1 MISQRRASMRRL
13 LCLIALVAVPSLA
26 QAQQDA
32 YVELLRSDVKTQRV
46 AIITEVMQFSDS
58 AAAVFWPIYREY
70 EFEAT
75 KIGDDLLALIKD
87 YAANYD
93 NLSEEMAKDLAR
105 RALRIDEDELKL
117 RKKYFKRVE
126 KALGSVTAAKFLQ
139 IENQI
144 RLLIDLQIAQSLPLI
159 Q

>member
-1 MISQRRASMRRL
+1 MRKML
-13 LCLIALVAVPSLA
+13 VLIALAALPTSLV
-26 QAQQDA
+26 AQQDA

-58 AAAVFWPIYREY
+58 AAAVFWPIYRDYEY
-70 EFEAT
+70 EAT
-75 KIGDDLLALIKD
+75 NIGDDMLALLKD

-93 NLSEEMAKDLAR
+93 NLTEEMAKDLAD
-105 RALRIDEDELKL
+105 RALKIDEADLKL
-117 RKKYFKRVE
+117 RKKYFKKVE
-126 KALGSVTAAKFLQ
+126 KELGSITAAKFLQ

-144 RLLIDLQIAQSLPLI
+144 KLLIDLQIAQSLPLI

>member
-1 MISQRRASMRRL
+1 MRK
-13 LCLIALVAVPSLA
+13 LIWLVALVAMPSLV

-32 YVELLRSDVKTQRV
+32 YIELLRSDVKTQRV

-58 AAAVFWPIYREY
+58 ASAVFWPIYREY
-70 EFEAT
+70 EYEAT
-75 KIGDDLLALIKD
+75 KIGDDMLALIKD
-87 YAANYD
+87 YSANYD
-93 NLSEEMAKDLAR
+93 SLSEEIAKDLAK
-105 RALRIDEDELKL
+105 RALKIDEDELKL
-117 RKKYFKRVE
+117 RKKYYKRVE
-126 KALGSVTAAKFLQ
+126 KGLGSVTAAKFLQ

>member
-1 MISQRRASMRRL
+1 MRK
-13 LCLIALVAVPSLA
+13 LIWLVALVAMPALG

-58 AAAVFWPIYREY
+58 ASALFWPVYREY
-70 EFEAT
+70 EYEAT
-75 KIGDDLLALIKD
+75 KIGDDMLALIKD

-93 NLSEEMAKDLAR
+93 SLSDEIAKDLAS

-117 RKKYFKRVE
+117 RKKYYKRVE
-126 KALGSVTAAKFLQ
+126 KAMGSVTAAKFLQ

-159 Q
+159 H

>member
-1 MISQRRASMRRL
+1 MRK
-13 LCLIALVAVPSLA
+13 LIWLVALVAMPSLV

-58 AAAVFWPIYREY
+58 ASALFWPVYREY
-70 EFEAT
+70 EYEAT
-75 KIGDDLLALIKD
+75 KIGDDMLALIKD

-93 NLSEEMAKDLAR
+93 SLSDEIAKDLAS

-117 RKKYFKRVE
+117 RKKYYKRVE
-126 KALGSVTAAKFLQ
+126 KAMGSVTAAKFLQ

-159 Q
+159 H

>member
-1 MISQRRASMRRL
+1 MRK
-13 LCLIALVAVPSLA
+13 LIWLVALVAMPALV

-58 AAAVFWPIYREY
+58 ASALFWPVYREY
-70 EFEAT
+70 EYEAT
-75 KIGDDLLALIKD
+75 KIGDDMLALIKD

-93 NLSEEMAKDLAR
+93 SLSDEIAKDLAS

-117 RKKYFKRVE
+117 RKKYYKRVE
-126 KALGSVTAAKFLQ
+126 KAMGSVTAAKFLQ

-144 RLLIDLQIAQSLPLI
+144 RLLIDLQIEQSLPLI
-159 Q
+159 H

>member
-1 MISQRRASMRRL
+1 MRK
-13 LCLIALVAVPSLA
+13 LIWLVALVAMPALV

-58 AAAVFWPIYREY
+58 ASALFWPVYREY
-70 EFEAT
+70 EYEAT
-75 KIGDDLLALIKD
+75 KIGDDMLALIKD

-93 NLSEEMAKDLAR
+93 SLSDEIAKDLAS

-117 RKKYFKRVE
+117 RKKYYKRVE
-126 KALGSVTAAKFLQ
+126 KAMGSVTAAKFLQ

-159 Q
+159 H

>member
-1 MISQRRASMRRL
+1 MRK
-13 LCLIALVAVPSLA
+13 LIWLVALVAMPALV

-58 AAAVFWPIYREY
+58 ASALFWPVYREY
-70 EFEAT
+70 EYEAT
-75 KIGDDLLALIKD
+75 KIGDDMLALIKD

-93 NLSEEMAKDLAR
+93 SLSDEIAKDLAS

-117 RKKYFKRVE
+117 RKKYYKRVE

-159 Q
+159 D

>member
-1 MISQRRASMRRL
+1 MRK
-13 LCLIALVAVPSLA
+13 LIWLVALVAMPALV

-58 AAAVFWPIYREY
+58 ASALFWPVYREY
-70 EFEAT
+70 EYEAT
-75 KIGDDLLALIKD
+75 KIGDDMLALIKD

-93 NLSEEMAKDLAR
+93 SLSEEIAKDLAS

-117 RKKYFKRVE
+117 RKKYYKRVE
-126 KALGSVTAAKFLQ
+126 KAMGSVTAAKFLQ

-159 Q
+159 H

>member
-1 MISQRRASMRRL
+1 MRKL
-13 LCLIALVAVPSLA
+13 LWLVALVAMPSMV

-58 AAAVFWPIYREY
+58 ASAVFWPIYRDY

-75 KIGDDLLALIKD
+75 KIGDDMLALIKD

-93 NLSEEMAKDLAR
+93 SLSEEMAKDLAKR
-105 RALRIDEDELKL
+105 SLKIGEDRLKL

-144 RLLIDLQIAQSLPLI
+144 ALLIDLQIAQSLPLI

>member
-1 MISQRRASMRRL
+1 MRK
-13 LCLIALVAVPSLA
+13 LIWLVALVAMPALV

-58 AAAVFWPIYREY
+58 ASAVFWPIYREY
-70 EFEAT
+70 EYEAT
-75 KIGDDLLALIKD
+75 KIGDDMLALIKD

-93 NLSEEMAKDLAR
+93 SLSDEIAKDLAS

-117 RKKYFKRVE
+117 RKKYYKRVE
-126 KALGSVTAAKFLQ
+126 KAMGSVTAAKFLQ

-159 Q
+159 H

>member
-1 MISQRRASMRRL
+1 MRKL
-13 LCLIALVAVPSLA
+13 FWLVALVATPSLV

-58 AAAVFWPIYREY
+58 ASAVFWPIYREY

-93 NLSEEMAKDLAR
+93 TLTDEMAKDLAG
-105 RALRIDEDELKL
+105 RALSIDEDELKL

>member
-1 MISQRRASMRRL
+1 MRK
-13 LCLIALVAVPSLA
+13 LIWLVALVAMPALVH
-26 QAQQDA
+26 AQQDA

-58 AAAVFWPIYREY
+58 ASALFWPVYREY
-70 EFEAT
+70 EYEAT
-75 KIGDDLLALIKD
+75 KIGDDMLALIKD

-93 NLSEEMAKDLAR
+93 SLSEEIAKDLAS
-105 RALRIDEDELKL
+105 RALKIDEDELKL
-117 RKKYFKRVE
+117 RKKYYKRVE
-126 KALGSVTAAKFLQ
+126 KAMGSVTAAKFLQ

-159 Q
+159 H

>member
-1 MISQRRASMRRL
+1 MRKL
-13 LCLIALVAVPSLA
+13 LWLVALVALPSLA

-58 AAAVFWPIYREY
+58 ASALFWPVYREY
-70 EFEAT
+70 EYEAT
-75 KIGDDLLALIKD
+75 KIGDDMLALIKD

-93 NLSEEMAKDLAR
+93 SLSEEIAKDLAS
-105 RALRIDEDELKL
+105 RALRIDEDELTL
-117 RKKYFKRVE
+117 RKKYYKRVE
-126 KALGSVTAAKFLQ
+126 KAMGSVTAAKFLQ

-159 Q
+159 H

>member
-1 MISQRRASMRRL
+1 MRKL
-13 LCLIALVAVPSLA
+13 LWLVALVAMPSMVH
-26 QAQQDA
+26 AQQDA

-58 AAAVFWPIYREY
+58 ASAVFWPIYRDY

-75 KIGDDLLALIKD
+75 KIGDDMLALIKD

-93 NLSEEMAKDLAR
+93 SLSEEMAKDLAKR
-105 RALRIDEDELKL
+105 SLKIGEDRLKL

-144 RLLIDLQIAQSLPLI
+144 ALLIDLQIAQTLPLI

>member
-1 MISQRRASMRRL
+1 MRKL
-13 LCLIALVAVPSLA
+13 LWLVALMAMPAMA

-58 AAAVFWPIYREY
+58 ASAIFWPIYRDY
-70 EFEAT
+70 EFEST
-75 KIGDDLLALIKD
+75 KIGDDMLALIKD

-93 NLSEEMAKDLAR
+93 SLSEEMAKDLAK
-105 RALRIDEDELKL
+105 RALKIDEDRLKL

-126 KALGSVTAAKFLQ
+126 KELGSVTAAKFLQ

-144 RLLIDLQIAQSLPLI
+144 GLLIDLQIAQSLPLI

>member
-1 MISQRRASMRRL
+1 MRKML
-13 LCLIALVAVPSLA
+13 VLIALAALPTSLA
-26 QAQQDA
+26 AQEDA

-58 AAAVFWPIYREY
+58 AAAIFWPIYREY
-70 EFEAT
+70 EFEST
-75 KIGDDLLALIKD
+75 QIGDDMLVLLKD

-93 NLSEEMAKDLAR
+93 ALTADMAKDLANR
-105 RALRIDEDELKL
+105 SLKIQEDDLKL
-117 RKKYFKRVE
+117 RRKYFKKVE
-126 KALGSVTAAKFLQ
+126 KAMGSVTAARFLQ

-144 RLLIDLQIAQSLPLI
+144 NLLIDLQIAQALPLI

>member
-1 MISQRRASMRRL
+1 MRKL
-13 LCLIALVAVPSLA
+13 FWLMALVAAPSIM

-58 AAAVFWPIYREY
+58 ASAVFWPIYREY
-70 EFEAT
+70 ELDAS
-75 KIGDDLLALIKD
+75 KVGDDLLALIKD

-93 NLSEEMAKDLAR
+93 TLSDEMAKDLAG
-105 RALRIDEDELKL
+105 RALKIDEEELKL
-117 RKKYFKRVE
+117 RKKYFKKVE

>member
-1 MISQRRASMRRL
+1 M
-13 LCLIALVAVPSLA
+13 
-26 QAQQDA
+26 
-32 YVELLRSDVKTQRV
+32 
-46 AIITEVMQFSDS
+46 
-58 AAAVFWPIYREY
+58 
-70 EFEAT
+70 
-75 KIGDDLLALIKD
+75 LALIKD

-93 NLSEEMAKDLAR
+93 SLSDEIAKDLAS

-117 RKKYFKRVE
+117 RKKYYKRVE
-126 KALGSVTAAKFLQ
+126 KAMGSVTAAKFLQ

>member
-1 MISQRRASMRRL
+1 MRKL
-13 LCLIALVAVPSLA
+13 LWLVALVAMPSMV

-58 AAAVFWPIYREY
+58 ASAVFWPIYRDY

-75 KIGDDLLALIKD
+75 KIGDDMLALIKD

-93 NLSEEMAKDLAR
+93 SLSEEMAKDLAKR
-105 RALRIDEDELKL
+105 SLKIGDDRLKL

-144 RLLIDLQIAQSLPLI
+144 ALLIDLQIAQTLPLI

>member
-1 MISQRRASMRRL
+1 MRK
-13 LCLIALVAVPSLA
+13 LIWLVALVAMPSLV

-58 AAAVFWPIYREY
+58 ASALFWPVYREY
-70 EFEAT
+70 EYEAT
-75 KIGDDLLALIKD
+75 KIGDDMLALIKD
-87 YAANYD
+87 YAAHYD
-93 NLSEEMAKDLAR
+93 SLSEEIAKDLAS

-117 RKKYFKRVE
+117 RKKYYKRVE
-126 KALGSVTAAKFLQ
+126 KAMGSVTAAKFLQ

-159 Q
+159 H

>member
-1 MISQRRASMRRL
+1 MRKL
-13 LCLIALVAVPSLA
+13 LWLVALVAMPSMV

-58 AAAVFWPIYREY
+58 ASAVFWPIYRDY

-75 KIGDDLLALIKD
+75 KIGDDMLALIKD

-93 NLSEEMAKDLAR
+93 SLSDEMAKDLAKR
-105 RALRIDEDELKL
+105 SLKIGDDRLKL

-144 RLLIDLQIAQSLPLI
+144 ALLIDLQIAQSLPLI

>member
-1 MISQRRASMRRL
+1 MRKL
-13 LCLIALVAVPSLA
+13 LWLVALVAMPSMV

-58 AAAVFWPIYREY
+58 ASAVFWPIYRDY

-75 KIGDDLLALIKD
+75 KIGDDMLALIKD

-93 NLSEEMAKDLAR
+93 SLSEEMAKDLAGR
-105 RALRIDEDELKL
+105 SLKIDEDRLKL

-126 KALGSVTAAKFLQ
+126 KALGSVTAAKYLQ

-144 RLLIDLQIAQSLPLI
+144 GLLIDLQIAQSLPLI

>member
-1 MISQRRASMRRL
+1 MRK
-13 LCLIALVAVPSLA
+13 LIWLVALVAMPSLV

-58 AAAVFWPIYREY
+58 ASALFWPIYREY
-70 EFEAT
+70 EYEAT
-75 KIGDDLLALIKD
+75 KIGDDMLALIKD

-93 NLSEEMAKDLAR
+93 SLSEEMAKDLAKR
-105 RALRIDEDELKL
+105 SLKIGDDRLKL

-144 RLLIDLQIAQSLPLI
+144 ALLIDLQIAHSLPLI